1 MKSELNTDSLIDSIG
16 KNRAVANMILDE
28 FEDMLDEKGISI
40 PDEFRCG
47 DPSEARIYGR
57 TYSELRD
64 RIEELLNDYYA

>member
-1 MKSELNTDSLIDSIG
+1 MNPELNLDDLINSLG
-16 KNRAVANMILDE
+16 KSRVVANMILDE

-64 RIEELLNDYYA
+64 RIAKLMDYYYA

>member
-1 MKSELNTDSLIDSIG
+1 MKPELNIDSLIDSLG
-16 KNRAVANMILDE
+16 KSRVVANMILDE

-64 RIEELLNDYYA
+64 RITELLNDYYA

>member
-1 MKSELNTDSLIDSIG
+1 MKPELTLDDLINSLG
-16 KNRAVANMILDE
+16 KSRVVANMILDE
-28 FEDMLDEKGISI
+28 FEDILDEKGISI

-64 RIEELLNDYYA
+64 RITELLNAYYI